1 MEWRPCRT
9 LQILHDKFGLERSKI
24 KVQQMQKV
32 IIGVLA
38 VATAALSV
46 VCGVLLGELRTAKRQ
61 TQAIEQ
67 ARVAEADAREAQA
80 ERVKELERSEAR
92 LERQL
97 QDFSK
102 VTTKLR
108 SSESVQSSNLTKM
121 AERLR
126 ANKAGKG
133 GADKDDGAFGKGMG
147 DMLNKM
153 MKDPAMRDVLRE
165 QQKAMLN
172 IMYSGLFK
180 ELNLSPEEKDQFK
193 TLLTDAQMKTLES
206 AQRLFGGDTKEG
218 GEDASKL
225 IADAKKKTDEDIKA
239 LLGEERFAKYEDYQK
254 NMSERM
260 QLDSFSK
267 QLSGSEALREE
278 QSAKLMQIMKEE
290 KAAIPPVIPND
301 QTQMPKKESF
311 TPENIERQ
319 EQWLKDYN
327 ERVAKRAQELL
338 TPEQFNQWVAHQKQ
352 QADMATL
359 GMKMASSMFGGK
371 AGDTAPAK

>member
-1 MEWRPCRT
+1 
-9 LQILHDKFGLERSKI
+9 
-24 KVQQMQKV
+24 MQKV

-61 TQAIEQ
+61 TQAVEQ
-67 ARVAEADAREAQA
+67 ARVAEADARESQA

-108 SSESVQSSNLTKM
+108 ASETTQSSNLTKM

-126 ANKAGKG
+126 TNKAGK

-147 DMLNKM
+147 DMLGKM
-153 MKDPAMRDVLRE
+153 MKDPAMREVLRE

-193 TLLTDAQMKTLES
+193 ALLTDSQMKNLEA
-206 AQRLFGGDTKEG
+206 AQGLFGGETKEG
-218 GEDASKL
+218 GEDGSKL
-225 IADAKKKTDEDIKA
+225 IADAKKKTDEDVKA

-267 QLSGSEALREE
+267 QLSGGEALREE

-311 TPENIERQ
+311 TPENIEKQ
-319 EQWLKDYN
+319 EQWLKNYN

-338 TPEQFNQWVAHQKQ
+338 TPEQFTQWVAHQKQ
-352 QADMATL
+352 QADMAAL
-359 GMKMASSMFGGK
+359 GMKMATSMFGGK
-371 AGDTAPAK
+371 TEGSTK